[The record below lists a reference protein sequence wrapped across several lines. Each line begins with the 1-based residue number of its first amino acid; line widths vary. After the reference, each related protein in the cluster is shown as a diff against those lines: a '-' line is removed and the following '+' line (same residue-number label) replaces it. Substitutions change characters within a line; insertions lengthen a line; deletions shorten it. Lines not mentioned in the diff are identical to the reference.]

1 MNTALRQYID
11 ESPLEEQPHLQQDV
25 DLLVST
31 LDRTQSKPYP
41 FRHWMVGPLFA
52 EDVVDD
58 LGEVPFPQHD
68 LHYQLGTRE
77 EHNPTRSYANLEAIQ
92 NFSVCKRVADIFLN
106 RQVIAKFEEMGGMSL
121 QGSLL
126 RMEYAIDSQEFW
138 LTPHTDIG
146 VKLFT
151 MLIYL
156 STGKDSETWGTDI
169 YENADTHAMAVPYR
183 RNSAL
188 MFIPSSHTWHGFE
201 RRFIDGVRKS
211 LIVNYVT
218 QDWRNRHE
226 LVHPTKIVY

>member
-1 MNTALRQYID
+1 MNHALNPHI
-11 ESPLEEQPHLQQDV
+11 EEALSPQQDV
-25 DLLVST
+25 DLLLST
-31 LDRTQSKPYP
+31 LESTEEKTYPY
-41 FRHWMVGPLFA
+41 RHWILQPLFA
-52 EDVVDD
+52 EEVVDG
-58 LGEVPFPQHD
+58 LLEVPFELQHD

-77 EHNPTRSYANLEAIQ
+77 EHNPTRSYANFDALQ
-92 NFSVCKRVADIFLN
+92 TFPVCKRVADIFLN
-106 RQVIAKFEEMGGMSL
+106 RQVISKFEEMGKMSL

-126 RMEYAIDSQEFW
+126 RMEYAMDTQEFW

-146 VKLFT
+146 PKLLT

-156 STGKDSETWGTDI
+156 SEGKDSETWGTDI
-169 YENADTHAMAVPYR
+169 YENADTHAMAVPYK

-218 QDWRNRHE
+218 QEWRNRHE
-226 LVHPTKIVY
+226 LVHPTQVVY